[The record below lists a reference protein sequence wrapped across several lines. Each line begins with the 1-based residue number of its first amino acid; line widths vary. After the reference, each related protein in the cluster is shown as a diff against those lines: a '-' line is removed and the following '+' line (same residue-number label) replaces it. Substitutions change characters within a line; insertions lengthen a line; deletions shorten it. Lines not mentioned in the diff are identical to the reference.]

1 MSLPHTAAR
10 PSPLA
15 SAYGALVLGAVA
27 MGVSP
32 VMVRLADVGPYASAF
47 WRVGLALPI
56 LYLWARSEAGNA
68 AIAAALRTPAVL
80 IAGLLFAGD
89 LFFWHLAIVNTT
101 VANATFLATTAPI
114 WVVLGSW
121 ALIGERVERQVMV
134 GLALCVAG
142 GAVLLGGSYS
152 LAPERIWGD
161 LYGIVTSLFFGGY
174 FLALRVARRTVASG
188 AATFAS
194 TVVTAPVLL
203 AVAAVLEPT
212 LWPAS
217 LGGVAAL
224 FGLAFIS
231 HAGGQGLLAFALGHL
246 PAAFSSLVIFLEAV
260 AAALIAWL
268 VLGETL
274 GLEQAIGGSLIL
286 GGIVIARPRA

>member
-68 AIAAALRTPAVL
+68 AITAALRTPAVL

-161 LYGIVTSLFFGGY
+161 LYGIITSLFFGGY